1 MSLHVYKLQQ
11 LSFILQVFYSH
22 YYYVRLCI
30 NGSYMEMKKTWFPY
44 QRTYRL
50 VGETD
55 KKSKIS
61 LDCCKALQERKC
73 FRDSN
78 ISSKAITP

>member
-11 LSFILQVFYSH
+11 LSSILQVFYAH
-22 YYYVRLCI
+22 YYHVRFCI
-30 NGSYMEMKKTWFPY
+30 NGSYTGMKKTRFPY

-50 VGETD
+50 VGEID
-55 KKSKIS
+55 KKSEIS
-61 LDCCKALQERKC
+61 LNGCKALQERKC

-78 ISSKAITP
+78 FI